1 MMSRDEINRRLAYED
16 AAAWAQNALC
26 NSDWVMIATETT
38 GLHRSAEIVELV
50 ALNHLGETLF
60 ETLVRP
66 QGTIHPEAIAMHG
79 ITNDMVRHAPAFP
92 KIAPALFDALE
103 HRRII
108 GYNVAFETRML
119 RQCAERHGLLF
130 EVGPAEC
137 LMAAYAR
144 FWGECQANGKAFR
157 RQTLKDACE
166 QQSIPWFTH
175 RAGPKCRAEFAL
187 LTTMATNSST
197 CYLAGRSSRVAS
209 LALAV

>member
-1 MMSRDEINRRLAYED
+1 MSGDENNRHSAYE
-16 AAAWAQNALC
+16 AAVAWAQSLLC
-26 NSDWVMIATETT
+26 HCDWAMLATATT

-66 QGTIHPEAIAMHG
+66 KRAIPAEAVAIHG
-79 ITNDMVRHAPAFP
+79 ITNEMVRHAPPFP
-92 KIAPALFDALE
+92 EIAPALFGALE

-108 GYNVAFETRML
+108 GYNVAFEARML
-119 RQCAERHGLLF
+119 RQCAEQHELLF
-130 EVGPAEC
+130 EIGSTEC

-144 FWGECQANGKAFR
+144 FWGECQANSKAFR

-166 QQSIPWFTH
+166 QQRIVWHTH

-187 LTTMATNSST
+187 LTSMVTTSST
-197 CYLAGRSSRVAS
+197 YYLSGRASHVGSFAVA
-209 LALAV
+209 V

>member
-1 MMSRDEINRRLAYED
+1 MLAT
-16 AAAWAQNALC
+16 A
-26 NSDWVMIATETT
+26 TT

-66 QGTIHPEAIAMHG
+66 QGTIHVEAVAIHG
-79 ITNDMVRHAPAFP
+79 ITDDVVRRAPPFP
-92 KIAPALFDALE
+92 KIAPALFGALGQ
-103 HRRII
+103 RRII

-130 EVGPAEC
+130 EVGPTEC

-144 FWGECQANGKAFR
+144 FWGECQANSKAFR
-157 RQTLKDACE
+157 RQTLRDACE
-166 QQSIPWFTH
+166 QQRILWPTH

-187 LTTMATNSST
+187 LTSMATTSPT
-197 CYLAGRSSRVAS
+197 CYLSGRSSHVGSFAVA
-209 LALAV
+209 V